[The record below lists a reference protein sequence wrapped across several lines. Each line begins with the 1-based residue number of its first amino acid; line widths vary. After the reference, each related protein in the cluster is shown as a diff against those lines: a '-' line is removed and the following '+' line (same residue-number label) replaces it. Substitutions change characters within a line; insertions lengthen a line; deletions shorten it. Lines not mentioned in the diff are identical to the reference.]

1 MCAWGDGRLGKA
13 QGGGEVSV
21 EDKSIP
27 SGMAEAVCEDK
38 WEGWVGGG
46 LVDEMRFERT
56 EVCEDYIASANWK
69 GVVRDGS
76 YGNRI
81 EEVLLRGK
89 VNK

>member
-1 MCAWGDGRLGKA
+1 
-13 QGGGEVSV
+13 
-21 EDKSIP
+21 
-27 SGMAEAVCEDK
+27 
-38 WEGWVGGG
+38 
-46 LVDEMRFERT
+46 VDEMRFERT

-89 VNK
+89 VNKW